1 MADKNTPGD
10 EPPAEKPNVADFSD
24 VRCYYP
30 PDFDNVANV
39 ARIDFTGTHIGFVP
53 PGRPHWTINSQIPIR
68 LRALR
73 KIAEE
78 TKNHDLERDLY
89 IEERKAERGIYL
101 VRLLS
106 GKERKNEWWMPI
118 STMQRRDL
126 ALYAYI
132 FWVGL
137 MGLYWA
143 LSDYG
148 RSFLRPLV
156 WLIASGFFTGV
167 TV

>member
-1 MADKNTPGD
+1 
-10 EPPAEKPNVADFSD
+10 
-24 VRCYYP
+24 
-30 PDFDNVANV
+30 
-39 ARIDFTGTHIGFVP
+39 
-53 PGRPHWTINSQIPIR
+53 

-156 WLIASGFFTGV
+156 WLNASGFFTGV